1 MSGQPS
7 ETEVQ
12 TLNRGAIVG
21 LVVSFFIAAAG
32 MFALPGLRAAGFTS
46 RVAFWLLIGIE
57 FAAAVGVA
65 VSVRALY
72 R

>member
-1 MSGQPS
+1 MSGQRS

-12 TLNRGAIVG
+12 SLNRGAIVG

-32 MFALPGLRAAGFTS
+32 MFSLPGLRAIGFQS

-57 FAAAVGVA
+57 FIAAIGVTI
-65 VSVRALY
+65 SVRALY
-72 R
+72 Q